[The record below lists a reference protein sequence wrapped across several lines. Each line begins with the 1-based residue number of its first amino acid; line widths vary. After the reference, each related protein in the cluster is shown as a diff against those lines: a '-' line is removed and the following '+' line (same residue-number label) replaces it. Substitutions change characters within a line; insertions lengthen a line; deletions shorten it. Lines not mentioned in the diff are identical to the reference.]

1 LEKRNPLRDEIQA
14 IIDSRFGNN
23 RCRPKVMDENA
34 FTKKAEVK
42 APQDAFVTQTIK
54 ANVNGEFAYSIPRE
68 GWWGFCALGS
78 GPETEHKGKEL
89 SQDAVIWV
97 QARDME

>member
-1 LEKRNPLRDEIQA
+1 
-14 IIDSRFGNN
+14 
-23 RCRPKVMDENA
+23 MDENA